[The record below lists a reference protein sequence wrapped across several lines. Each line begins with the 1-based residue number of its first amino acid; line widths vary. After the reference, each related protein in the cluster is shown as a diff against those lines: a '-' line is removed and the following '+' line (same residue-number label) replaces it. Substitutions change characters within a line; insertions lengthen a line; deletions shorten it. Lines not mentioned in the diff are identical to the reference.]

1 MRKSFRLAPSCLLL
15 IMSLTLTLTPPAL
28 AKRQRA
34 LQAPAPVEIDLE
46 LMEGVYGMGRE
57 QVRHFGQFGLTGE
70 EMGLTFYLYSVSGR
84 PLVDD
89 EIRYIARNKGNWPV
103 IAWRFGL
110 PPILPEDGLL
120 RFRRPWR
127 PRLAP
132 PLAVWRYRRE
142 IRGEFEEKV
151 ETGWGRYEYAYVNR
165 RLQTEE
171 RLSIGRKR
179 YLSKYEDPWCRERLE
194 VGYPSLRYEY
204 SYQDKRTGWEI
215 RKQGVG
221 RPLTPVRF
229 YEELQRERREEPDFR
244 LSVRVNIN
252 S

>member
-1 MRKSFRLAPSCLLL
+1 MRERSFLSALSCL
-15 IMSLTLTLTPPAL
+15 IVVLTLTLAPPAL

-34 LQAPAPVEIDLE
+34 PQAPAPAEYDLE
-46 LMEGVYGMGRE
+46 LMEGVYGMDRE
-57 QVRHFGQFGLTGE
+57 QVRHFSRFGLTRE
-70 EMGLTFYLYSVSGR
+70 EMGLALYLYSVSGR

-110 PPILPEDGLL
+110 PPILLEDGLL

-142 IRGEFEEKV
+142 IRGEFEEKI
-151 ETGWGRYEYAYVNR
+151 ETGWGRYQYHYLNR

-171 RLSIGRKR
+171 RLSIDRKQ
-179 YLSKYEDPWCRERLE
+179 YVSKYEDPRCRERLE
-194 VGYPSLRYEY
+194 VGYPSRRYEY
-204 SYQDKRTGWEI
+204 SYQDKQTGWEI

-221 RPLTPVRF
+221 RPITPGLF
-229 YEELQRERREEPDFR
+229 YRELLREQREEPDFR
-244 LSVRVNIN
+244 LSVRVNT
-252 S
+252 SS